1 MESIWVPAIPLLD
14 HLSLI
19 LLSLLFGG
27 IWVLFSSYRSRTQ
40 VASRTEKSADS
51 MRSITNRNL
60 WKNYSTLSK
69 EINLTSISGL
79 PMGWTQDYI
88 FSIEKSLEQIFQHLE
103 NASSALMELNFP
115 ESYDTSSSS
124 ISDTMAQES
133 VPPCCYCENEK
144 CSTDYSIC
152 SDSSNNSSILSYLPI
167 FPESTTWQI
176 QSNSAPY
183 SPEKELSVSRNRSTP
198 LPTFQLMDTE
208 KSDLSQNFAV
218 LPPLQDI
225 PSIHLHVNIGVNSGI
240 NRTEARMSQPLTS
253 NKQLESENDHQIIR
267 CNPLVISMD
276 APSSRN
282 VEVNAIQEEASL
294 LKKDPKHVLK
304 LNTEQRVT
312 GLPEERIKS
321 HKAQGTNVELTP
333 KAPCPATDSIKV
345 TPMALLQVMDLMG
358 IIPDSHSEITDSVG
372 ETKDKTDL
380 SQQSHQVEK
389 VIIPPESTVASPE
402 HQMRE
407 SKSMASKP
415 DKITDIS
422 KVIPVALF
430 NIVDSR
436 GLINELCSHVIE
448 SAGIAP
454 KSQHQVTESVGVNT
468 LHKYQAVEPAN
479 LSLGPHHTVYN
490 AEEWILQP
498 QHKVTGTLNMDSG
511 SQNQARFTPS
521 SPQPPQIPSKVP
533 DSSRMSPE
541 PLENALKVNSVVQ
554 GSPMGVI
561 TETLNM
567 DSGSQNQAS
576 SLQPPQTPSKVLDS
590 SRMSP
595 EPSENALKVNSV
607 VQGSPMGVITPLQ
620 DGLTAQAKESP
631 ELPFVSQVQV
641 RDSIGMTVHQGTEN
655 VSSTPK
661 LPHQVMD
668 PSEFTPWHQDLDCSE
683 VRQSHKLKEP
693 VGLTSDT
700 WPQRKNPTERAPS
713 LQITAPG
720 APDQETVPIGMRQ
733 QHQLTES
740 EVVPATLK
748 LEEVEYLGKNTT
760 PQSQIMES
768 VDLLPELQNINSK
781 NLVPDPRLKGMKPV
795 DISKD
800 LVLIPETLVETM
812 KIGELPTHLYA
823 SKSSDVSLNS
833 NYSFPEP
840 EELTEQQQAS
850 EAGVTSDTCHQVEES
865 AELTQSSEGMT
876 PALLSQTS
884 ESMEMSLPPLQDK
897 PEVMVPEPQ
906 APDVNFAHVTPEP
919 CSEVINPLEL
929 SLPEYTESTELALPK
944 VDDTQETIVEIYSE
958 MGYQELNL
966 ESSVQIEES
975 ESLAEKLKCEE
986 LIPEPSV
993 LVVEPMELTIGP
1005 TPHIIDVI
1013 PGPQLH
1019 NVKSMQIDTGFE
1031 LQSELSVNLP
1041 QPLSIGVVDP
1051 EKAKPEP
1058 GLQSLS
1064 PKESVEGIQIPN
1076 VKSMDLNLD
1085 QEPPSVKSGL
1095 IPGPQ
1100 LQSVRFPKLYQGL
1113 LLQGENPSNSIS
1125 GPLHY
1130 SVKSDE
1136 AIPCSPMPEIRS
1148 SGFIPGSKVPE
1159 PQLQHVKSMEVN
1171 LGPCLQDVRFS
1182 DSIPKPKHHGF
1193 KYTQFI
1199 PGFPLQESTSQGF
1212 MPESFLPLSQEPQ
1225 FEDRKLA
1232 LATQRS
1238 EFHSMKNATQA
1249 SELQRS
1255 CGISEEVNIGPWE
1268 QDTKFS
1274 ELASRPKL
1282 QGVKFGEQISGLMFD
1297 SASSMISELGMH
1309 DSKLAKMT
1317 AGLQDSR
1324 HLGFNSGPWLQDVK
1338 FLDEIPGTPPQGMK
1352 TPELN
1357 SGPHLECIKIFELTT
1372 QPERQGMKPE
1382 LIVQESP
1389 FQVVTGNQEPSFED
1403 KMSYKMVPEPQVPTA
1418 ETMKLATERHLANV
1432 DHSELIRS
1440 PQTQGIAS
1448 SELIEGQLLGHIK
1461 PVEKN
1466 TVSKQEALTSVELTP
1481 GLHLG
1486 DIKSTKLKS
1495 KSEIE
1500 HAEYM
1505 LSTPGMHAGDRNLE
1519 LPPGSSLKGLKPKL
1533 LPSKPKIEDRKSVIL
1548 TVEECLKRIKS
1559 TVVSPSNSLKRDI
1572 KSVKLIPGSKIQDLK
1587 NKGLAHGT
1595 HVQDVNAMDLK
1606 LEPKKQGESPVTFVP
1621 RMLFQEK
1628 SMEVFQEPQLQGMK
1642 LKELTS
1648 QPQMQDQKP
1657 VITSCLKHQSLK
1669 PVTVAKTQGIRG
1681 VKFVDFTS
1689 TQQGCQEMAPMDLN
1703 LKSRQDDQI
1712 TVKSL
1717 EWKGGIFDQQK
1728 KQLESENTLPM
1739 ESDQEPKPAD
1749 MTPIEI
1755 QSKLQFKDTASFE
1768 LAPEP
1773 VVQSVKAKE
1782 FQNEL
1787 QVPSMKPCQLI
1798 PVSQMHQEKAVE
1810 STLDPQLQGVETV
1823 ALITEPQIESTKS
1836 IQWIPISEFQSEK
1849 GIGSNSK
1856 SQSQEAR
1863 PTELK
1868 PPVLWRGMRSPELTA
1883 RSKIQGEKSVAFH
1896 LEPQLRAQEPKTFNL
1911 TSEPQPQ
1918 AITTEELNKEL
1929 QTESV
1934 RSVQWLSQQEFPS
1947 VKFLRSKSWS
1957 PFQGVKWTEQKPS
1970 IKLGGEELMTRPKT
1984 EGKACDPTLRSMI
1997 NNIKSFKPRFHVED
2011 RISNE
2016 LTPGIKSQVWKPIK
2030 SSPGV
2035 QKPQDMTSLLFK
2047 QESQSSEAKSGILG
2061 QGSQS
2066 PEPQWQ
2072 SAKCSDLI
2080 PETKSQ
2086 NMKFKLSSSLPLK
2099 SKPFTDLIMETKIQR
2114 VKLDSRPGPQSQG
2127 IKADST
2133 LKTTPQKIE
2142 MEDCESGPQ
2151 LQDLKSLRT
2160 IMGVKVLDVKSM
2172 SFSPRPHLEDMPSE
2186 VITEKNVLGM
2196 KPVEIKP
2203 SPKLQGEKPEF
2214 TPKKLFL
2221 GTQSIG
2227 LHSGLNLQDLKYPQ
2241 LIMGMKLQGVDSM
2254 EQHLTNIKPSEVIT
2268 QINSQGVTSVD
2279 FDSGPQTQNKKP
2291 SELFQGGKLQDMK
2304 SIEFNQGP
2312 KLQSMTV
2319 ESIPETKP
2327 QCGESVKLNSGPPLQ
2342 DQNNSKSTLGTNLQD
2357 ARSPKINS
2365 GPHLQGVK
2373 SSEGISGDTVP
2384 KEKPMAFVYQPLGQD
2399 VESFKWIFSKALD
2412 GKPLQFKVPSE
2423 LQDRKLSKL
2432 KPELYLQG
2440 MKPGAF
2446 NLGLKLEDVKAN
2458 STNPQTTK
2466 DKEINYDT
2474 DLQVVGFSELAS
2486 PIYNVVPSGLKAT
2499 NQKQDGK
2506 PHKLSQKQQ
2515 LQTMK
2520 STVFNHE
2527 PHLQQIKSSDLCTK
2541 LQDLK
2546 SVEFN
2551 SEQQLPDVKPSEL
2564 GLGTGTQ
2571 SLGFNPGP
2579 QFQELKSSAVS
2590 TEVKLL
2596 EESSSEFKHEPRL
2609 HCRKPCDWSHS
2620 KNVMAPKT
2628 EIQDVE
2634 LSELHPGPYLQGI
2647 HSKEFV
2653 PGSHLEDLN
2662 SACTPNINSQY
2673 VNSSEY
2679 ISRPYLQDT
2688 NSFACIPE
2696 PNAQCISSE
2705 CNPGIH
2711 LHGTNSSSCFSG
2723 SKSQC
2728 VDSTGS
2734 NPESHLQ
2741 DINSVEC
2748 TPGPSPQCADSPAYI
2763 PGPSPQCADS
2773 PACIPGPSPQCADSP
2788 ACIPGPSPQCADSPA
2803 CIPGPSPQCADSSAL
2818 SPEPSPPCVNST
2830 ECNPESYLQGV
2841 NSFVYTS
2848 GQNPL
2853 CENTN
2858 RYNLGPLFQ
2867 GMDFCPFPSPQ
2878 ILCVNPVWC
2887 NTRVHF
2893 QDINSSAC
2901 TLSQESESVNSIGYN
2916 SGTHLQAPK
2925 LQEQHLK
2932 YLKSEL
2938 TPGSN
2943 NLGIAP
2949 MEYNTCPQSQ
2959 DTNSSGFNPESKPQ
2973 CISSVKPS
2981 SGPHLQS
2988 IKYFELDPGSESQST
3003 KSVLLNSGS
3012 PSQGVDSSKFM
3023 QGAKFQKIP
3032 LLKSQLGSWQ
3042 RSTEPIFT
3050 LRPQSNGVNS
3060 MILPKL
3066 PPEDRKFPEKS
3077 TQTLFCTNAVEL
3089 TSSCDLN
3096 DSRSRMFSPEPCFQ
3110 NVEVVQLKPA
3120 SQSQSVS
3127 SSEFMS
3133 CHSSQLPMS
3142 SLAPKPCFQDTNPKQ
3157 LRIGSKQESL
3167 NCQLFPSEEKP
3178 MMVLAPQSTRKLL
3191 AGPALTSVKFSN
3203 LSLKSQQQNT
3213 KSLILTSEPKWQGVK
3228 QVKLS
3233 SVSLP
3238 EPGKSVELAPKSI
3251 LQNMKSRHL
3260 MPQTID
3266 PVTKSTKVTYRPERQ
3281 VDFAEMS
3288 MKPRCQVPKSVNF
3301 TSPPIYHDMG
3311 SLEKTKGLEH
3321 KSTEMMEKSVSS
3333 KPTDQVKESLEMP
3346 LKLDLQVPEFFDL
3359 TPTLSD
3365 QDSISSEPDLQKSY
3379 QIPETPESHSSSW
3392 PQFQDF
3398 KKLQIK
3404 EVTESD
3410 RVTLNVKSH
3419 VVDMIEVTC
3428 EARQEG
3434 NEFLRTTPKPVNT
3447 ETGFVEKSPRPCPQ
3461 DLGPLGVGSKKRT
3474 QREQSVVSTPRTSCH
3489 IPDSVSGITPG
3500 GPQIPNSKNLAST
3513 LWLQKESS
3521 ELSCKQTSQ
3530 VEGNT
3535 DSVELTFGTQQPG
3548 EIAAKLT
3555 KPQNL
3560 NLENA
3565 NITTIESLDQMT
3577 NFVGTSPKPQDQVTE
3592 FTKASLPVSQSVA
3605 LPKVSESVEV
3615 TPRVMK
3621 SVTIPESTPQK
3632 SKYNDLTPRI
3642 HDMISSGFAP
3652 SLWLQNVQ
3660 SKKLIIEPTHQVL
3673 ETKRRT
3679 SFRIIKTVL
3688 IPKPLVLIVK
3698 SEEVAPGPC
3707 AQAVEPIGLST
3718 RSSIKEKECLNLH
3731 PRPHLQDLVKPME
3744 LTPRADI
3751 QVTSAEVIFQ
3761 QTSPL
3766 KEPTVLIHEQRL
3778 QTEKS
3783 LGLKTESPKEMK
3795 IKDSNQELMCQN
3807 KDSEV
3812 TTSAKLQAENYL
3824 SSFIHSSSIPF
3835 LSSVDKTTEL
3845 GQLQGSGVPEVSR
3858 TFGTENLGVDILQSS
3873 KPYSDTIII
3882 KSSVLPLVLPNLPS
3896 DKTGDTKGTP
3906 YPEIWGMNI
3915 LSKEESVKEK
3925 MEEFQRYSSYSFK
3938 LLSEELQEGLGA
3950 RRSSI
3955 RSFLGIQQNIWESH
3969 VCRQRLPRKYLSSM
3983 LMLGN
3988 VLGTTMERKPCSQSF
4003 LTEGSTMDICQSI
4016 QNLFGVPAELMEFS
4030 QSLQERVPRTISQT
4044 SVVKN
4049 YIQRHILCHSNEKRM
4064 PLKMWTRGSTSSI
4077 IQQYSG
4083 TRLGVKKTSSKLS
4096 DILQKVT
4103 EHVSVSCSGAGF
4115 PALMKSESSLE
4126 ILYTREDS
4134 VSRKQSKISPCGSP
4148 TRTFESQHSLKT
4160 SSLSQSKSDISEQ
4173 SQLLKGL
4180 RLKTA
4185 GKLLKSQ
4192 IPHNVPLPLESGLVL
4207 KYPIC
4212 LQCGRCSGF
4221 NCCHKLQSAFG
4232 PCLLIYP
4239 QLHLLSTPEGHGEIR
4254 MHLGFRLQTGKRPR
4268 VSKYHTRNQA
4278 DPRKGAASPS
4288 RRKDRFSTLVSK
4300 SPSPRNFQSSSSLSP
4315 ASVQVHTQQKQ
4326 RHSHS
4331 VAGKTTAKDYE
4342 FCQVHSVSES
4352 EYGSIQ
4358 DERFVKS
4365 SLRKTS
4371 ALTYPVKK
4379 SKEPKTLNTRLYEI
4393 STSTKDSHHRTMRG
4407 LSSRIETTQMSDV
4420 SAKRQPKK
4428 SSQSKFIQLLF
4439 HSLRQAFQAAHRTV
4453 IFTSK
4458 KLKYKMR
4465 PDNLWSI
4472 KNLPPKQKGKDHCLM
4487 EDSKGA
4493 RTPVVRHMSK
4503 SLTPKQKDKLQEAS
4517 ECCRPAQQAKQA
4529 SSLLPR
4535 PLKLQ
4540 TTMVCGR
4547 EVFNQATS
4555 APEPFKR
4562 VQYVSNIAT
4571 KSCSD
4576 DVSSQ
4581 ESKNCSNVGVKFHVQ
4596 ERIVSNPLLKETL
4609 QSHFG
4614 KKPINQE
4621 EEQGFF
4627 GERTL
4632 PNKPSERTHHRL
4644 LQRTHRQSL
4653 SERRHRSPSQRNSL
4667 SSSVR
4672 TYHSLSDRSH
4682 NSLYKG
4688 RGHSPSRRS
4697 PGSPSRRSPRS
4708 PSRRSPGSLSR
4719 RSPRRP
4725 SKRSP
4730 RRPSRRSPCSP
4741 SGSSHHSPSGSSLR
4755 RPSGRSPR
4763 SPSRKSHRR
4772 PSKRSPCSP
4781 SGSSHHSP
4789 SRSSLRRPSGRSPR
4803 SLSWR
4808 SPHRCSRR
4816 SPCRPL
4822 ERRGHSSSVK
4832 KSLHSFSERS
4842 QQSPSSLRCLSP
4854 SKRSHVSFMRRSL
4867 GSYSERSIPS
4877 VWKEHSCRLSQY
4889 NSVPFLGLAKQ
4900 VSDGWSPAV
4909 PGLTAFTSS
4918 CQSLEKLT
4926 TY

>member
-27 IWVLFSSYRSRTQ
+27 IWVLFSSYWSRTQ

-51 MRSITNRNL
+51 LRSITNRNL

-144 CSTDYSIC
+144 WSTDYSIC
-152 SDSSNNSSILSYLPI
+152 SESSNNSSILSYLPI

-183 SPEKELSVSRNRSTP
+183 SPEKELSVSRGRSTP

-218 LPPLQDI
+218 LPPLRDV

-276 APSSRN
+276 APSRN
-282 VEVNAIQEEASL
+282 VEVNAIQEETSL
-294 LKKDPKHVLK
+294 LKKDPKHVLE

-312 GLPEERIKS
+312 GLPEEKIKS
-321 HKAQGTNVELTP
+321 PKAQGTNVELTP

-372 ETKDKTDL
+372 KTKDKTDL
-380 SQQSHQVEK
+380 SQQSNQVEK
-389 VIIPPESTVASPE
+389 VIIPPESSVASPV

-407 SKSMASKP
+407 SKSMASRP

-454 KSQHQVTESVGVNT
+454 KPQHQVTESVGVNT

-479 LSLGPHHTVYN
+479 MSLGPHHTVFKGG
-490 AEEWILQP
+490 EWILQP
-498 QHKVTGTLNMDSG
+498 QHKVTETLNMESG

-521 SPQPPQIPSKVP
+521 SPQPPQTPSKVLE
-533 DSSRMSPE
+533 SSKMSSE
-541 PLENALKVNSVVQ
+541 PSENALKVNSVVQ
-554 GSPMGVI
+554 GSPMEVI
-561 TETLNM
+561 TGTLNM
-567 DSGSQNQAS
+567 DLGSQNQAS
-576 SLQPPQTPSKVLDS
+576 SPQPPQTPSKVPDS

-620 DGLTAQAKESP
+620 VGLTAQAKESP

-641 RDSIGMTVHQGTEN
+641 RDSIGMTLHQGTEN
-655 VSSTPK
+655 MSSTPK

-668 PSEFTPWHQDLDCSE
+668 PLQFTPWHQDLDCSE

-693 VGLTSDT
+693 MGLTSDT
-700 WPQRKNPTERAPS
+700 WPQRKNPTERTPS

-720 APDQETVPIGMRQ
+720 APDQETVPIGTSQ

-748 LEEVEYLGKNTT
+748 LEEVEYLGENTT

-768 VDLLPELQNINSK
+768 VDLLPELQNINSM
-781 NLVPDPRLKGMKPV
+781 NLVLDPRLEGMKPV

-800 LVLIPETLVETM
+800 LVLIPETLVESM
-812 KIGELPTHLYA
+812 KVGELPTHLYA
-823 SKSSDVSLNS
+823 SKSSNVSLNS
-833 NYSFPEP
+833 SYSFPEP
-840 EELTEQQQAS
+840 EGLTEQQQAS

-865 AELTQSSEGMT
+865 AELTQSERVT

-929 SLPEYTESTELALPK
+929 SLPEYTESTELTLPE
-944 VDDTQETIVEIYSE
+944 VDDTQETVVETYSE
-958 MGYQELNL
+958 MGSQGLNL
-966 ESSVQIEES
+966 ELSMQIEES
-975 ESLAEKLKCEE
+975 ESLVENLKCEE

-993 LVVEPMELTIGP
+993 LVVEPMELTTGP

-1019 NVKSMQIDTGFE
+1019 NVKSMQIDIGFE
-1031 LQSELSVNLP
+1031 LQSELSVDLP
-1041 QPLSIGVVDP
+1041 QQSSIGVVDT

-1076 VKSMDLNLD
+1076 VKSLDLNLD
-1085 QEPPSVKSGL
+1085 QEPPTVKSGL

-1113 LLQGENPSNSIS
+1113 LLQEENPSNSIS

-1136 AIPCSPMPEIRS
+1136 AIPCSPMPDIRS
-1148 SGFIPGSKVPE
+1148 SGFIPGPKVPE
-1159 PQLQHVKSMEVN
+1159 PQLHVKSTEVN

-1182 DSIPKPKHHGF
+1182 DSIPNPKHHGF

-1199 PGFPLQESTSQGF
+1199 PGFPLQETTSQGF
-1212 MPESFLPLSQEPQ
+1212 MPESFIPLSQEPQ

-1232 LATQRS
+1232 LATQGS

-1297 SASSMISELGMH
+1297 SASSMTSELGMH

-1338 FLDEIPGTPPQGMK
+1338 FLDVIPGTPPQGMK

-1466 TVSKQEALTSVELTP
+1466 TVSKQEALTSVGLTP

-1495 KSEIE
+1495 KSELE
-1500 HAEYM
+1500 PAEYV
-1505 LSTPGMHAGDRNLE
+1505 LSTLGMHAGDKNLE
-1519 LPPGSSLKGLKPKL
+1519 LPPGPSLKGLKPKL

-1559 TVVSPSNSLKRDI
+1559 TVVSPSNSLRRDM

-1606 LEPKKQGESPVTFVP
+1606 LEPKKQGESPMTFVP

-1628 SMEVFQEPQLQGMK
+1628 SMEVFQEPQLQDMK
-1642 LKELTS
+1642 PKELTS
-1648 QPQMQDQKP
+1648 QPQMQDRKP
-1657 VITSCLKHQSLK
+1657 VITPCLKHQSLK

-1681 VKFVDFTS
+1681 VKFVDFIS
-1689 TQQGCQEMAPMDLN
+1689 TQGCQEMAPMDLN

-1717 EWKGGIFDQQK
+1717 ERKGGIFDQQK
-1728 KQLESENTLPM
+1728 KQLESENTSPM

-1755 QSKLQFKDTASFE
+1755 KSKLQFKDTTSFE

-1773 VVQSVKAKE
+1773 VVQNVKAEE

-1798 PVSQMHQEKAVE
+1798 PESQMHQEKAVE

-1823 ALITEPQIESTKS
+1823 ALNTEPQIESTKS

-1883 RSKIQGEKSVAFH
+1883 RSKIQGEKSVAFQ
-1896 LEPQLRAQEPKTFNL
+1896 LEPQLQAQEPKTFNL
-1911 TSEPQPQ
+1911 TSKPQPQ
-1918 AITTEELNKEL
+1918 ATTTEELNKEL
-1929 QTESV
+1929 QAESV
-1934 RSVQWLSQQEFPS
+1934 RSVQWITQQEFPS
-1947 VKFLRSKSWS
+1947 VKFLGSNSGS

-1997 NNIKSFKPRFHVED
+1997 NNIKSMTFKPRFHVED
-2011 RISNE
+2011 RIANE
-2016 LTPGIKSQVWKPIK
+2016 QVVKPLK

-2035 QKPQDMTSLLFK
+2035 QQPQDMTPLLFK

-2072 SAKCSDLI
+2072 SAKCFDLI

-2127 IKADST
+2127 IKSDSI
-2133 LKTTPQKIE
+2133 LKTMPQKIE

-2160 IMGVKVLDVKSM
+2160 IMGVKFLDVKSM

-2214 TPKKLFL
+2214 TPKELFL

-2227 LHSGLNLQDLKYPQ
+2227 LHSDLNLQDLKYPQ

-2319 ESIPETKP
+2319 ESRLETKP
-2327 QCGESVKLNSGPPLQ
+2327 QCGESVKLNSGPQLQ
-2342 DQNNSKSTLGTNLQD
+2342 DQKYSKSTLGTTLQD
-2357 ARSPKINS
+2357 ARSPKVNS

-2384 KEKPMAFVYQPLGQD
+2384 KEKPIAFVYQPLGQD

-2412 GKPLQFKVPSE
+2412 GKPLQFQVPSE
-2423 LQDRKLSKL
+2423 LQYRKLSKL
-2432 KPELYLQG
+2432 KPELHLQG

-2458 STNPQTTK
+2458 STNLQTTK
-2466 DKEINYDT
+2466 DKEVNYDA
-2474 DLQVVGFSELAS
+2474 DLQVMGFSELAS
-2486 PIYNVVPSGLKAT
+2486 PIYNVVLSGLKAT

-2527 PHLQQIKSSDLCTK
+2527 PHLQHIKSSDLCTK

-2551 SEQQLPDVKPSEL
+2551 SEQQLQDVKPSEL

-2590 TEVKLL
+2590 IEVKLL
-2596 EESSSEFKHEPRL
+2596 EESSPKFKHEPRL
-2609 HCRKPCDWSHS
+2609 HCRKSCDWSHS

-2634 LSELHPGPYLQGI
+2634 LSELHPGPDLQGI
-2647 HSKEFV
+2647 NSKEFI

-2705 CNPGIH
+2705 YNPGIH

-2728 VDSTGS
+2728 VDSTWS

-2741 DINSVEC
+2741 DINSVE
-2748 TPGPSPQCADSPAYI
+2748 
-2763 PGPSPQCADS
+2763 
-2773 PACIPGPSPQCADSP
+2773 CIPGPSPQCADSP
-2788 ACIPGPSPQCADSPA
+2788 ACIPGPSPQCEDSPACSPGPSPQCADSPACSPGPSPQCADSPA
-2803 CIPGPSPQCADSSAL
+2803 CIPGSNPQCANSSAL

-2841 NSFVYTS
+2841 NSSVYTS

-2853 CENTN
+2853 CENSN
-2858 RYNLGPLFQ
+2858 RYDLGPLFQ
-2867 GMDFCPFPSPQ
+2867 GMDFCPFPPPQ

-2893 QDINSSAC
+2893 QDDINSSAC

-2925 LQEQHLK
+2925 LQQQHLK
-2932 YLKSEL
+2932 DLKSEL

-2949 MEYNTCPQSQ
+2949 MEYNPGPQSQ
-2959 DTNSSGFNPESKPQ
+2959 DMNSSGFNPESKPQ
-2973 CISSVKPS
+2973 CISSVKS
-2981 SGPHLQS
+2981 SSRPQLQS
-2988 IKYFELDPGSESQST
+2988 IKSFELTPDSESQST

-3012 PSQGVDSSKFM
+3012 PSQGVDSSKCM

-3032 LLKSQLGSWQ
+3032 HLKSQLGSWQ
-3042 RSTEPIFT
+3042 QSTQPIFT

-3060 MILPKL
+3060 VILPTS

-3077 TQTLFCTNAVEL
+3077 TQTLFCTHAVEP

-3096 DSRSRMFSPEPCFQ
+3096 DLRSRMFSPEPCFQ
-3110 NVEVVQLKPA
+3110 NVDVVQLKPV

-3133 CHSSQLPMS
+3133 CSQHPMS
-3142 SLAPKPCFQDTNPKQ
+3142 SLAPKPCFQDTNPKE

-3213 KSLILTSEPKWQGVK
+3213 KSLVLTSETKWQGVK

-3238 EPGKSVELAPKSI
+3238 EPGKSVEVAPKSI
-3251 LQNMKSRHL
+3251 LQNMKSRNL

-3266 PVTKSTKVTYRPERQ
+3266 PVTKSTKVIYRPEQ
-3281 VDFAEMS
+3281 QVVDFAGMS
-3288 MKPRCQVPKSVNF
+3288 MKPPRCQVPKSANF
-3301 TSPPIYHDMG
+3301 TSPPIYQDVG
-3311 SLEKTKGLEH
+3311 SLEITKGLEH
-3321 KSTEMMEKSVSS
+3321 KSTEMMEKSVRLSS
-3333 KPTDQVKESLEMP
+3333 KPTDQVKESSEMP
-3346 LKLDLQVPEFFDL
+3346 LKLDLQVPEFFYL
-3359 TPTLSD
+3359 TPTLSN
-3365 QDSISSEPDLQKSY
+3365 QDSISSEPDLPKSY
-3379 QIPETPESHSSSW
+3379 QIPETPELHSSPW

-3410 RVTLNVKSH
+3410 RVTLSVKNH
-3419 VVDMIEVTC
+3419 VVDMIELTC
-3428 EARQEG
+3428 EARQG
-3434 NEFLRTTPKPVNT
+3434 GKEFLRMTPKPVNI
-3447 ETGFVEKSPRPCPQ
+3447 EPGFVEKSPRPCPQ
-3461 DLGPLGVGSKKRT
+3461 DLGPLGVGSKKRS

-3489 IPDSVSGITPG
+3489 IPDSVSGIIPR
-3500 GPQIPNSKNLAST
+3500 GPQIPNSTNLAST
-3513 LWLQKESS
+3513 LWLQKESF

-3548 EIAAKLT
+3548 EVAAKLT
-3555 KPQNL
+3555 KHQNL

-3565 NITTIESLDQMT
+3565 NITTIESLDQMI
-3577 NFVGTSPKPQDQVTE
+3577 NFVGASPKPQDQVIE
-3592 FTKASLPVSQSVA
+3592 FAKASLPVSQSVA
-3605 LPKVSESVEV
+3605 LPKVSESV
-3615 TPRVMK
+3615 TPRVIK
-3621 SVTIPESTPQK
+3621 SVMIPESAPQK

-3642 HDMISSGFAP
+3642 HDMISSEFVP

-3707 AQAVEPIGLST
+3707 AQAVEPIGLSA

-3795 IKDSNQELMCQN
+3795 IKDSNQELVCQN

-3812 TTSAKLQAENYL
+3812 TTSAKLQTENYL
-3824 SSFIHSSSIPF
+3824 SSFIHSPSIPF

-3845 GQLQGSGVPEVSR
+3845 GQLQDSGVPEVSR

-3873 KPYSDTIII
+3873 KSYTDTIII

-3915 LSKEESVKEK
+3915 LSKEERVKEK

-3938 LLSEELQEGLGA
+3938 LLPEEFQEGLGA

-4096 DILQKVT
+4096 DIFQKVT
-4103 EHVSVSCSGAGF
+4103 EHVSVSCSGARF
-4115 PALMKSESSLE
+4115 PALMKSESTLE
-4126 ILYTREDS
+4126 ILYTREDP
-4134 VSRKQSKISPCGSP
+4134 VSKKQSKISPCGSP
-4148 TRTFESQHSLKT
+4148 TRTFESRHSLKT

-4185 GKLLKSQ
+4185 GKLLRSQ

-4232 PCLLIYP
+4232 PYLLIYP

-4288 RRKDRFSTLVSK
+4288 RRKARFSTPVSK

-4326 RHSHS
+4326 WHSHS

-4342 FCQVHSVSES
+4342 CQVYSVSES
-4352 EYGSIQ
+4352 EYGSIL

-4371 ALTYPVKK
+4371 VLTYPVKK
-4379 SKEPKTLNTRLYEI
+4379 SKEPKSLSTRLYKI
-4393 STSTKDSHHRTMRG
+4393 STSTKDSHHRTIKG

-4428 SSQSKFIQLLF
+4428 SSQPKFIQLLF

-4472 KNLPPKQKGKDHCLM
+4472 KNLHPKQKGKDHCLM

-4493 RTPVVRHMSK
+4493 RTPVVRHMST

-4517 ECCRPAQQAKQA
+4517 ECCRQAQQAKQV

-4535 PLKLQ
+4535 HLKLQ

-4555 APEPFKR
+4555 VPEPFKR
-4562 VQYVSNIAT
+4562 VQNVPSIAT

-4627 GERTL
+4627 RERTL

-4644 LQRTHRQSL
+4644 LQRTHWQSL

-4682 NSLYKG
+4682 NNLYKG

-4697 PGSPSRRSPRS
+4697 PGSPSRRSSRS

-4741 SGSSHHSPSGSSLR
+4741 SGSSHHSPSGSSFR

-4763 SPSRKSHRR
+4763 SPSRRSPRR
-4772 PSKRSPCSP
+4772 PSRRSPCSP

-4789 SRSSLRRPSGRSPR
+4789 SGSSFRRPSGRSPR

-4822 ERRGHSSSVK
+4822 ERRGYSSSVK
-4832 KSLHSFSERS
+4832 KNLHSFSERS

-4854 SKRSHVSFMRRSL
+4854 SKKSHVSFMQRSL

-4918 CQSLEKLT
+4918 CQSLEKLI